1 MAKAKTARTP
11 KSKSETPKNLLQM
24 PENGNG
30 NTHRSAADF
39 EAQIRLRAYEI
50 YEQRGCTPGQD
61 EEDWLAAER
70 EILSRQS
77 KQTHTA

>member
-11 KSKSETPKNLLQM
+11 KSKSETHKNLLQM

-30 NTHRSAADF
+30 NTQHSPADF
-39 EAQIRLRAYEI
+39 DAQIRLRAYVI
-50 YEQRGCTPGQD
+50 YEQRGCTPGQN

-70 EILSRQS
+70 EILSRQD